1 MGRLS
6 ASGAR
11 LHELR
16 QPKPN
21 NAAFRQSRPP
31 RSHGSSLGP
40 EHPQRAIPPACREGP
55 TLGVDVIGPPP
66 VPPAQRKQEPP
77 RRVRTRRGGQGER
90 SPPPPLGTPPAACP
104 LKRRGAVARD
114 APLRAARAA
123 SPQNSG
129 RHRLSAGNSV
139 GMPRV
144 RAFANPAPRAASRA
158 YRPASRARRPCIG
171 ADRGNPGKGPAAL
184 QGPTEALR
192 REQDSRVGRLRR
204 ACRTPAALP
213 IAARGRA
220 CPKGPEN
227 GLGAGSCADAS
238 AQSAMRHRMR
248 RRKGDQL
255 YEVKG

>member
-1 MGRLS
+1 M
-6 ASGAR
+6 
-11 LHELR
+11 
-16 QPKPN
+16 
-21 NAAFRQSRPP
+21 
-31 RSHGSSLGP
+31 
-40 EHPQRAIPPACREGP
+40 
-55 TLGVDVIGPPP
+55 GVDVIGPPP
-66 VPPAQRKQEPP
+66 VPPARRKQEPP
-77 RRVRTRRGGQGER
+77 RGFEPAEAAKGSAPRLLPLEPHRPHAR
-90 SPPPPLGTPPAACP
+90 S
-104 LKRRGAVARD
+104 KRRGAVAQD